1 MAFGLILEI
10 DGHKYKLLK
19 YNRRFNQKGYCMV
32 LPFLSD
38 MKENLEDRLIEAK
51 YNLLF
56 LRMMHER
63 SEVYRKS
70 NATSREEIRIVLR
83 RIYITVAWELALQI
97 KAFTDDNDKDCITIN
112 KFKNNIFKYIKDEK
126 KQEYYRSLGE
136 ITKTL
141 EWNECRKIVSSISDY
156 RNKVVGHNIANAPKL
171 TFDIN
176 EADFVVSQYERLFN
190 ILIFQN
196 EKYAERVADLNDE
209 KANFITAYLD
219 AVLPL
224 N

>member
-1 MAFGLILEI
+1 MNFKDYIKQEYYDEYI
-10 DGHKYKLLK
+10 
-19 YNRRFNQKGYCMV
+19 NER
-32 LPFLSD
+32 
-38 MKENLEDRLIEAK
+38 ENLEDRLIEAK

-196 EKYAERVADLNDE
+196 EKYAERVAYLNDE

>member
-1 MAFGLILEI
+1 MNFKDYIKQEYYDEYI
-10 DGHKYKLLK
+10 
-19 YNRRFNQKGYCMV
+19 NER
-32 LPFLSD
+32 
-38 MKENLEDRLIEAK
+38 ENLEDRLIEAK

-56 LRMMHER
+56 LRMMYER

-156 RNKVVGHNIANAPKL
+156 LNKVVGHNIANAPKL

>member
-1 MAFGLILEI
+1 MNFKDYIKQEYYDEYI
-10 DGHKYKLLK
+10 
-19 YNRRFNQKGYCMV
+19 NER
-32 LPFLSD
+32 
-38 MKENLEDRLIEAK
+38 ENLEDRLIEAK

-56 LRMMHER
+56 LRMMYER

-70 NATSREEIRIVLR
+70 NATSREKIRIVLR

>member
-1 MAFGLILEI
+1 MNFKDYIKQEYYDEYI
-10 DGHKYKLLK
+10 
-19 YNRRFNQKGYCMV
+19 NERENQ
-32 LPFLSD
+32 
-38 MKENLEDRLIEAK
+38 EDRLIEAK

-136 ITKTL
+136 ITKKL
-141 EWNECRKIVSSISDY
+141 VWHECRQIVSSVSDY

>member
-1 MAFGLILEI
+1 MNFKDYIKQEYYDEYI
-10 DGHKYKLLK
+10 
-19 YNRRFNQKGYCMV
+19 NER
-32 LPFLSD
+32 
-38 MKENLEDRLIEAK
+38 ENLEDRLIEAK

-83 RIYITVAWELALQI
+83 RIYITVVWELALQI